1 MIGPRAGAYRGMLHG
16 VDRLRESQAAAC
28 YPRRRRAVA
37 DIATPHPRAFR
48 AILNDGL
55 GECASHG
62 RTDRPSPRPE
72 RGAGLARGYSTPLHP
87 PTQGLR
93 TLGKPARGAFVL
105 PATHDRGLALG
116 THQRSYRAPLEPID
130 QGTSSLEPDKGLSHP
145 LTTRRRLSRPGTHD
159 QSLRALDDAQA
170 AFMPLHPDE
179 GIPLDPAAGAIRQKG
194 GALDR

>member
-105 PATHDRGLALG
+105 PATHDGGFA
-116 THQRSYRAPLEPID
+116 SRAPFRGHPAPEN
-130 QGTSSLEPDKGLSHP
+130 PDKGY
-145 LTTRRRLSRPGTHD
+145 
-159 QSLRALDDAQA
+159 RALDHSPETFASR
-170 AFMPLHPDE
+170 HPRPE
-179 GIPLDPAAGAIRQKG
+179 LARSGRRAGGFHAPAP
-194 GALDR
+194 